1 VNIKPPSVRYVDRTN
16 ASSSSG
22 GGRIVSAAD
31 VCLAHCRLT
40 ITISPNG
47 WRKLEAE
54 HRRKRHT
61 SMTEDID
68 VKINVD
74 TLMDGDQYFVRTEI
88 ETRSVT
94 IHGPF
99 PDLQRAQQLKTEQ
112 IEHRSSTID
121 AIKQNLRQTVSALA
135 SR

>member
-1 VNIKPPSVRYVDRTN
+1 
-16 ASSSSG
+16 
-22 GGRIVSAAD
+22 
-31 VCLAHCRLT
+31 
-40 ITISPNG
+40 
-47 WRKLEAE
+47 
-54 HRRKRHT
+54 
-61 SMTEDID
+61 MTEDID

-112 IEHRSSTID
+112 IEHRSNTID

>member
-1 VNIKPPSVRYVDRTN
+1 
-16 ASSSSG
+16 
-22 GGRIVSAAD
+22 
-31 VCLAHCRLT
+31 
-40 ITISPNG
+40 
-47 WRKLEAE
+47 
-54 HRRKRHT
+54 
-61 SMTEDID
+61 MTEDID

-99 PDLQRAQQLKTEQ
+99 PDLQKAQKLKAEQ
-112 IEHRSSTID
+112 IEHRPNAID
-121 AIKQNLRQTVSALA
+121 AIKHNLRQAVAGLA

>member
-1 VNIKPPSVRYVDRTN
+1 
-16 ASSSSG
+16 
-22 GGRIVSAAD
+22 
-31 VCLAHCRLT
+31 
-40 ITISPNG
+40 
-47 WRKLEAE
+47 
-54 HRRKRHT
+54 
-61 SMTEDID
+61 MTEDID

-99 PDLQRAQQLKTEQ
+99 PDLQMAQKLKAEQ
-112 IEHRSSTID
+112 INQRSKAID
-121 AIKQNLRQTVSALA
+121 AVKRHLHEAVSGLA

>member
-1 VNIKPPSVRYVDRTN
+1 MLTRTDAN
-16 ASSSSG
+16 SSSG
-22 GGRIVSAAD
+22 DGRIVSAAD
-31 VCLAHCRLT
+31 ALVHCTLNHDIAQRLADAGGALNT
-40 ITISPNG
+40 P
-47 WRKLEAE
+47 
-54 HRRKRHT
+54 RKRHT

-99 PDLQRAQQLKTEQ
+99 PDLQRAQKLKAEQ
-112 IEHRSSTID
+112 IEHRSNAIN

-135 SR
+135 SG

>member
-1 VNIKPPSVRYVDRTN
+1 
-16 ASSSSG
+16 
-22 GGRIVSAAD
+22 
-31 VCLAHCRLT
+31 
-40 ITISPNG
+40 
-47 WRKLEAE
+47 
-54 HRRKRHT
+54 
-61 SMTEDID
+61 MTEDID

-99 PDLQRAQQLKTEQ
+99 PDLQKAQKLKTEQ
-112 IEHRSSTID
+112 IEHRSNAID
-121 AIKQNLRQTVSALA
+121 AIKQNLHQTFSALA